1 MIRSQKLAKTKVRK
15 SLGYLQ
21 PGILAKEMKL
31 VQRKARKCSVS
42 DLILSFWKTMLQGA
56 FSYDNL
62 ASEVSV
68 QSMTKTISG
77 QAVWKR
83 LTAKRF
89 NPFLKKL
96 LQKSLKKRCDSF
108 VESDL
113 FKAFPNVYIQDAT
126 HYKLAR
132 HLAEYFP
139 GSYSK
144 KGHTATA
151 KVQAV
156 FNLTKGVFADF
167 TLCSFRDN
175 DQKDAPRFIKKMKKG
190 ELIIRDLGY
199 AVLTVFEKI
208 YHKKAYFLSRF
219 KYNLTI

>member
-1 MIRSQKLAKTKVRK
+1 MIRFPKLAKTKVRK

-83 LTAKRF
+83 LTSKRF

-108 VESDL
+108 VENDL
-113 FKAFPNVYIQDAT
+113 FKAFANVYIQDAT

-139 GSYSK
+139 PDASGFSTGSYSK

-151 KVQAV
+151 KVQVV
-156 FNLTKGVFADF
+156 FNLTKDVFADF

-175 DQKDAPRFIKKMKKG
+175 DRRMLPD
-190 ELIIRDLGY
+190 
-199 AVLTVFEKI
+199 
-208 YHKKAYFLSRF
+208 S
-219 KYNLTI
+219 